1 MRIPFINTDLSLQEQ
16 LDQVCR
22 ALRAQSVRVPTPGST
37 PFQSMHLS
45 EPERAVEYINYQTPQ
60 LILINF
66 SDARIDAFE
75 IMNHIIADPW
85 LNHGAIIGVFKSSET
100 LERINALENSNLVLA
115 LQQSDLK
122 QQLPKVLSV
131 IDDNRQILF
140 QRALQKE
147 FFADISGRF
156 TLPNDTSIVPFF
168 ANLISNYLYN
178 MGFIEGARRANI
190 GLSLTEMLIN
200 AIEHGNC
207 AISAEEKRAH
217 LERGGTAAAL
227 IQARCEDPAIASTR
241 VEFNYDIH
249 PAQSGYVIR
258 DEGKGFDWRSRL
270 QQEEIDFLSEHGRGI
285 WMTVHNVDE
294 IHYNAAGNEVSLTV
308 KHQQNVNN
316 TLPIVFGNSDVV
328 EFEPNQVVFRQGEES
343 SFLYYIA
350 EGEFRVELNNHHLN
364 TINPSDLLIGEMS
377 FLLEE
382 TRSATVIANTKAK
395 LIKISKEAFIESI
408 KSKPYYGIFLA
419 KLIAQRLQRLGQRL
433 MS

>member
-1 MRIPFINTDLSLQEQ
+1 
-16 LDQVCR
+16 
-22 ALRAQSVRVPTPGST
+22 
-37 PFQSMHLS
+37 
-45 EPERAVEYINYQTPQ
+45 
-60 LILINF
+60 
-66 SDARIDAFE
+66 
-75 IMNHIIADPW
+75 
-85 LNHGAIIGVFKSSET
+85 
-100 LERINALENSNLVLA
+100 
-115 LQQSDLK
+115 
-122 QQLPKVLSV
+122 
-131 IDDNRQILF
+131 
-140 QRALQKE
+140 
-147 FFADISGRF
+147 
-156 TLPNDTSIVPFF
+156 
-168 ANLISNYLYN
+168 
-178 MGFIEGARRANI
+178 
-190 GLSLTEMLIN
+190 
-200 AIEHGNC
+200 
-207 AISAEEKRAH
+207 
-217 LERGGTAAAL
+217 L

>member
-1 MRIPFINTDLSLQEQ
+1 MRIPFINTDPTLNEQ
-16 LDQVCR
+16 LDLVCS
-22 ALRAQSVRVPTPGST
+22 ALREDTGRNHPLNST
-37 PFQSMHLS
+37 PFQSVHLG
-45 EPERAVEYINYQTPQ
+45 EPERAIEYINYQTPQ

-66 SDARIDAFE
+66 SDHRFDAFD
-75 IMNHIIADPW
+75 IMRQIIADPW

-100 LERINALENSNLVLA
+100 LDRIDALENANLVFT

-122 QQLPKVLSV
+122 QQLPKVLSL

-156 TLPNDTSIVPFF
+156 LLPNDTSIVPFF
-168 ANLISNYLYN
+168 ANLISNYLFN
-178 MGFIEGARRANI
+178 MGFIEGKRRPNI

-200 AIEHGNC
+200 AVEHGNC
-207 AISAEEKRAH
+207 GISAEEKRAH
-217 LERGGTAAAL
+217 LDTGGTAAAL
-227 IQARCEDPAIASTR
+227 ILEKNRDPAIAAKR
-241 VEFNYDIH
+241 VAFSYEIH
-249 PAQSGYVIR
+249 PSQSIYVIR

-294 IHYNAAGNEVSLTV
+294 IRYNPAGNEVSLTV
-308 KHQQNVNN
+308 KHQQNVSN
-316 TLPIVFGNSDVV
+316 TLPIMFGNSEIV
-328 EFEPNQVVFRQGEES
+328 EFQPNEIVFRQGEES

-419 KLIAQRLQRLGQRL
+419 KLIAQRLQRLGQRM

>member
-1 MRIPFINTDLSLQEQ
+1 MRIPFINTDSILQRQ
-16 LDQVCR
+16 LDGVCHD
-22 ALRAQSVRVPTPGST
+22 LREGQARSARPEST
-37 PFQSMHLS
+37 PFQCVHLTD
-45 EPERAVEYINYQTPQ
+45 PVRAIEYINYQTPQ

-66 SDARIDAFE
+66 SDGRIDAFE
-75 IMNHIIADPW
+75 LMNQIIADPW

-100 LERINALENSNLVLA
+100 LERVDGLKNSNLVLS
-115 LQQSDLK
+115 LHESELV

-131 IDDNRQILF
+131 IDDNRQVLF

-156 TLPNDTSIVPFF
+156 MLPNDTSIVPFF
-168 ANLISNYLYN
+168 ANLISNYLFN
-178 MGFIEGARRANI
+178 MGFIEGSRRTNI

-207 AISAEEKRAH
+207 GIPAEEKRAF
-217 LERGGTAAAL
+217 LAKGGTASAL
-227 IQARCEDPAIASTR
+227 IQAKARDPAIAAKR
-241 VEFNYDIH
+241 VSFGYEIH
-249 PAQSGYVIR
+249 PAQSVYVIR

-270 QQEEIDFLSEHGRGI
+270 QLEDIDFLSEHGRGI

-294 IHYNAAGNEVSLTV
+294 IRYNGAGNEVTLTV
-308 KHQQNVNN
+308 KHQQNVSN
-316 TLPIVFGNSDVV
+316 TLPLVFGDSEIV
-328 EFEPNQVVFRQGEES
+328 EFQPNEIVFRQGEES

-350 EGEFRVELNNHHLN
+350 EGEFRVELNNHYLN

-382 TRSATVIANTKAK
+382 TRSATVIANTKAR

-408 KSKPYYGIFLA
+408 KTKPYYGIFLA
-419 KLIAQRLQRLGQRL
+419 KLIAQRLQRLGQRM